1 MTDDASLKSGSLS
14 KLREDRQQQ
23 LQQQQPKREE
33 SLEMLPSASTE
44 GSTPKEK
51 KLSIDTKLDD
61 ECYGVDST
69 TQVSPV
75 KKNSVHERKSSA
87 SSVITVSTL
96 ASEEYYS
103 PVSSPRK

>member
-1 MTDDASLKSGSLS
+1 
-14 KLREDRQQQ
+14 
-23 LQQQQPKREE
+23 
-33 SLEMLPSASTE
+33 
-44 GSTPKEK
+44 
-51 KLSIDTKLDD
+51 
-61 ECYGVDST
+61 VDST